1 MNITPPRIPT
11 DLKEICSFADYA
23 REFLPDDLTIEAI
36 RCDGEQAENADFYKA
51 DVRASVFS
59 RCTFHG
65 CNFEKAGFIDV
76 VFQSCD
82 FSNSKFHEAYF
93 ERCRFISCKCIGI
106 DMVGVMMKQTV
117 FQDTNL
123 HYANFNT
130 VKMNGVAF
138 ERVDFTEASLAEAKL
153 KSFTAAGSKF
163 IRNDFNKTLLNGI
176 DFSENELIA
185 PIVSIPPIELKGII
199 VDMFQAADLI
209 GIWGVKVKWPLAE
222 DGRSQ

>member
-11 DLKEICSFADYA
+11 DLKEVSSFAEYA
-23 REFLPDDLTIEAI
+23 RDFLPDDLTIEAI
-36 RCDGEQAENADFYKA
+36 QCDREQAEGADFYKA
-51 DVRASVFS
+51 DVRTSMFAN
-59 RCTFHG
+59 CTFHG
-65 CNFEKAGFIDV
+65 CDFEKAGFIDV

-138 ERVDFTEASLAEAKL
+138 DRVDFTEASLAEAKL
-153 KSFTAAGSKF
+153 KFFTAAGSKF

-185 PIVSIPPIELKGII
+185 PIVSNPPIERKGII